1 MSNTGDL
8 LNLQGKTAFVT
19 GASGG
24 LGAHFA
30 EVLARAGAAVVIGA
44 RREAA
49 LADVAQRIR
58 AAGGTCTTTALD
70 VSRADSI
77 AAVEPLLSGVDI
89 LVNNAGI
96 AIDKPF
102 LDQSEADWDAV
113 VDTNAKGMFLLTQAA
128 ARAMR
133 ARGAGGSIINIAS
146 IVGLRQSGRIASYA
160 ASKAAAVQ
168 LTKVAALELAR
179 FGIRVNAICPGYIAT
194 DINADFWETDAGKAM
209 LQRIPQRRTG
219 KASELDG
226 PLLLLASD
234 ASSYM
239 TGSVIVA
246 DGGHLVSSL

>member
-1 MSNTGDL
+1 MMADL
-8 LNLQGKTAFVT
+8 LNLDGKTAFVT

-30 EVLARAGAAVVIGA
+30 EVLAKAGADLIVGA
-44 RREAA
+44 RREGA
-49 LADVAQRIR
+49 LAEVAERIR
-58 AAGGTCTTTALD
+58 ANGGRCTTTALD
-70 VSRADSI
+70 VSSSASI
-77 AAVEPLLSGVDI
+77 AAVEPLLAQVDI

-96 AIDKPF
+96 AIDKSF

-113 VDTNAKGMFLLTQAA
+113 IDTNAKGMFLLTQAA

-133 ARGAGGSIINIAS
+133 ARGSGGSIINIAS
-146 IVGLRQSGRIASYA
+146 IVGLRQSNRLATYA

-179 FGIRVNAICPGYIAT
+179 FGIRVNAICPGYI
-194 DINADFWETDAGKAM
+194 ETDMNRGLWNSEAGKAM

-219 KASELDG
+219 LASELDG

-239 TGSVIVA
+239 TGSIIVA
-246 DGGHLVSSL
+246 DGGHLISSL